1 MLFQKEF
8 ISKMSNYFNSEV
20 LTLKCLDLKNKAN
33 SISCLALFTFTN
45 IFHVSNSLACA
56 FFYILP
62 TFSVG
67 IRLGAAAPQ
76 GKSPSQAIS
85 STAATPGALWK
96 SNVLCLELTPHLF
109 SHGVFGASFVLG
121 MRNAGTHTFGSVAS
135 PLG

>member
-1 MLFQKEF
+1 MFFQKEF

-76 GKSPSQAIS
+76 GKSPSQAIP
-85 STAATPGALWK
+85 STAAAPGALWK
-96 SNVLCLELTPHLF
+96 SFMVFLGRPLC
-109 SHGVFGASFVLG
+109 
-121 MRNAGTHTFGSVAS
+121 
-135 PLG
+135 